1 MRSFGLAI
9 RRADSLLAGPD
20 GRETFARGGTSLT
33 RYLRRVPVAARRR
46 RLSLLPLLALA
57 AWAGSTGSASAGSTV
72 SEVTVLKPFEF
83 VAPSCVPNEQVVATG
98 TVRHRIK
105 TTVDESGGVHVQDE
119 YTAHG
124 SGSGYDAA
132 DVLLLDP
139 VASYSISDQQLQHTN
154 FPAPTFEYTAA
165 FYTRVIRHAETA
177 AEDDLFLRSQV
188 KMTMNA
194 KGAVTAEFVRGPT
207 LECR

>member
-1 MRSFGLAI
+1 M
-9 RRADSLLAGPD
+9 
-20 GRETFARGGTSLT
+20 LT
-33 RYLRRVPVAARRR
+33 AA
-46 RLSLLPLLALA
+46 LG
-57 AWAGSTGSASAGSTV
+57 AWAGSASSALAGTTV
-72 SEVTVLKPFEF
+72 SEVTVLKPFEII
-83 VAPSCVPNEQVVATG
+83 APSCVPNEQVVATG

-105 TTVDESGGVHVQDE
+105 TTVDESGGVHIQDE

-154 FPAPTFEYTAA
+154 IPTPTFEYTAV
-165 FYTRVIRHAETA
+165 FYTRVIRHGETA
-177 AEDDLFLRSQV
+177 VVAGGDDLFLRSQV
-188 KMTMNA
+188 KMTRNA
-194 KGAVTAEFVRGPT
+194 NGVFTAEFLRGPT